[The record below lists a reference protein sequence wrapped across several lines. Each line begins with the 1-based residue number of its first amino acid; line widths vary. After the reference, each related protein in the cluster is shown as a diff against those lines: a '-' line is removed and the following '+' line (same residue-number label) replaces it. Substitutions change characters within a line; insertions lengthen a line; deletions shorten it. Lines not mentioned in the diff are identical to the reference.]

1 MYTQTHRE
9 GDGLPVLLLRRTLPH
24 LRSPADRE
32 GASCCP
38 VRMRSQLD
46 WTGLVLSLLLLI
58 SVRGDA
64 QGQGTECSVG
74 IRVRRN
80 TNFKQVATKSLK
92 ITCPVQNCGQTI
104 DVTWCKIQGNNCIPL
119 NKTNGIT
126 VGWEK
131 PEKEMPEWFLAFA
144 SIKEEDSGKY
154 RCRLSGDEMAV
165 GHNIDIAVTGNEG
178 TTQDLSWLPYIYIC
192 TGMVVVVVIM
202 VMAISFLLI
211 YGCKRSERPRKSDLT
226 HCQYKETKISNG
238 FSHPH
243 LTATRSPYNGHG
255 GAPPIRTK
263 IANQT
268 TVEMDSSSIHDDDS
282 YRSDRTIIYAA
293 LNHRA
298 PQQGPVRT
306 SVAMEEF
313 SEYAAIRVC

>member
-1 MYTQTHRE
+1 
-9 GDGLPVLLLRRTLPH
+9 
-24 LRSPADRE
+24 
-32 GASCCP
+32 
-38 VRMRSQLD
+38 MRPRLD
-46 WTGLVLSLLLLI
+46 WTGLVLSLFLLI
-58 SVRGDA
+58 SVRGHA
-64 QGQGTECSVG
+64 QGQGTECSVD

-80 TNFKQVATKSLK
+80 TNFEQVATKSLK

-104 DVTWCKIQGNNCIPL
+104 DVTWCKVQGNNCNPL
-119 NKTNGIT
+119 NITNGIT

-131 PEKEMPEWFLAFA
+131 LEQEMPEWFLAFA
-144 SIKEEDSGKY
+144 SIKVEDSGKY
-154 RCRLSGDEMAV
+154 RCRLSGDKMAV
-165 GHNIDIAVTGNEG
+165 GHNIGITVTAANASDSLENAVANSSSSSTAGNEG

-192 TGMVVVVVIM
+192 TGMVVVVTM
-202 VMAISFLLI
+202 
-211 YGCKRSERPRKSDLT
+211 
-226 HCQYKETKISNG
+226 YKDPKICNG
-238 FSHPH
+238 FPHPD
-243 LTATRSPYNGHG
+243 LTATRSPYNGHATPG
-255 GAPPIRTK
+255 GAPPIRTN

-268 TVEMDSSSIHDDDS
+268 AVEMDSSSIHDDDS